1 MTELRFGDRRDFEDA
16 DRGFIAK
23 LDPGIVRSGDGRV
36 VWDSDAYGF
45 LSGDC
50 PDTANPS
57 LWRQGQL
64 CARQGLYKVTDGIY
78 QVRGLDLSNMTLVEG
93 EQGVIVIDPLISAET
108 AAAALGLYRTHRGD
122 RPVTAVIYT
131 HSHVDHFGGVQGVVA
146 DQGVPILAPVGF
158 LEHAVSENIYAG
170 NAMNRRAVY
179 MYGAVLER
187 GPAGQIGAGLGLTNS
202 TGSIGLLP
210 PTVDIT
216 HTGQQETLDGVR
228 IWFQLTPGTEAP
240 AEMNFLLP
248 QQRALCLAENATHN
262 LHNLLTLRGALV
274 RDPRIWSRYLTE
286 AINLFADQAEVAFAS
301 HHWPTWGRDQIVGFL
316 SQQRDLYGYLHDQT
330 LRLLNA
336 GYTGIEIA
344 ELLQLPPALEGAW
357 HTRGYYGS
365 VSHNVKAIYQRY
377 LGWFDGNP
385 ASLWELPPAESARRY
400 VDCMGGTDAVVA
412 KARGYLDDGELRFA
426 AQLLKHAVFADPD
439 HQPAT
444 ELLAQTFE
452 RLGHGAENGTWRNFY
467 LMGATELREGIAP
480 APVADL
486 GAGMAAALTVEQLFD
501 SVAIRVNGPKAWS
514 EQLTIDWHLSDLG
527 ERYRMTLSN
536 GVLVHYPNP
545 GPGDAELSF
554 TLTKPQLLAMLA
566 GGGLEGVEHQG
577 DLGALQR
584 LLSVLETP
592 HATFAIVT
600 P

>member
-1 MTELRFGDRRDFEDA
+1 
-16 DRGFIAK
+16 
-23 LDPGIVRSGDGRV
+23 V
-36 VWDSDAYGF
+36 
-45 LSGDC
+45 
-50 PDTANPS
+50 
-57 LWRQGQL
+57 
-64 CARQGLYKVTDGIY
+64 
-78 QVRGLDLSNMTLVEG
+78 
-93 EQGVIVIDPLISAET
+93 
-108 AAAALGLYRTHRGD
+108 
-122 RPVTAVIYT
+122 
-131 HSHVDHFGGVQGVVA
+131 
-146 DQGVPILAPVGF
+146 
-158 LEHAVSENIYAG
+158 
-170 NAMNRRAVY
+170 
-179 MYGAVLER
+179 
-187 GPAGQIGAGLGLTNS
+187 
-202 TGSIGLLP
+202 
-210 PTVDIT
+210 
-216 HTGQQETLDGVR
+216 
-228 IWFQLTPGTEAP
+228 FQLTPGTEAP

-248 QQRALCLAENATHN
+248 DQRALCLAENATHN

-274 RDPRIWSRYLTE
+274 RDPRSWSRYLTE

-301 HHWPTWGRDQIVGFL
+301 HHWPTWGRDQIVRFL

-336 GYTGIEIA
+336 GHTGIEIA
-344 ELLQLPPALEGAW
+344 ELLQLPPALEAAW

-400 VDCMGGTDAVVA
+400 VECMGGSDAVVA

-467 LMGATELREGIAP
+467 LMGATELRHGIAP
-480 APVADL
+480 APVPDL
-486 GAGMAAALTVEQLFD
+486 GAGMAAALTIEQLFD

-514 EQLTIDWHLSDLG
+514 EHLTIDWHLTDLG

-545 GPGDAELSF
+545 GPGTADLAF

-566 GGGLEGVEHQG
+566 GGDPDGVAHQG
-577 DLGALQR
+577 DLGALRR
-584 LLSVLETP
+584 LLSVLEHP
-592 HATFAIVT
+592 QATFAIVT

>member
-1 MTELRFGDRRDFEDA
+1 MTELRFEDRSDFENA

-23 LDPGIVRSGDGRV
+23 LDPGTVKSRGGRV
-36 VWDSDAYGF
+36 VWDIDSYAF

-64 CARQGLYKVTDGIY
+64 CARQGLYAVTDGIY

-108 AAAALGLYRTHRGD
+108 AAAALDLYRAHRGD

-146 DQGVPILAPVGF
+146 DEVPILAPAGF
-158 LEHAVSENIYAG
+158 LEHAVSENVYAG

-179 MYGAVLER
+179 MYGAVLDR

-202 TGSIGLLP
+202 TGSIGLIP
-210 PTVDIT
+210 PTIDIT
-216 HTGQQETLDGVR
+216 HTGQEETVDGVR
-228 IWFQLTPGTEAP
+228 ISFQLTPGTEAP
-240 AEMNFLLP
+240 AEMNLLFT
-248 QQRALCLAENATHN
+248 QQRALCMAENATHN
-262 LHNLLTLRGALV
+262 LHNLLTLRGAQV

-286 AINLFADQAEVAFAS
+286 AINLFADQADVAFAS
-301 HHWPTWGRDQIVGFL
+301 HHWPTWGRDQIVAFL
-316 SQQRDLYGYLHDQT
+316 SLQRDLYGYLHDQT

-344 ELLQLPPALEGAW
+344 EMIQLPPALEGAW

-365 VSHNVKAIYQRY
+365 VSYNVKAIYQRY
-377 LGWFDGNP
+377 LGWFDGHP

-400 VDCMGGTDAVVA
+400 VDCIGGVDAVVA
-412 KARGYLDDGELRFA
+412 KAGNYLDDGDLRFA

-439 HQPAT
+439 HKEAKD
-444 ELLAQTFE
+444 LLAQTFE

-467 LMGATELREGIAP
+467 LMGATELRNGIGA
-480 APVADL
+480 APVPDL

-514 EQLTIDWHLSDLG
+514 ETMTIDWHFTDLG
-527 ERYRMTLSN
+527 ERYRMSLSN
-536 GVLVHYPNP
+536 GVLVHYQDP
-545 GPGDAELSF
+545 GPGDADLSF
-554 TLTKPQLLAMLA
+554 TLTKPQLLAMLT

-577 DLGALQR
+577 DPGALQR
-584 LLSVLETP
+584 LMSVLETP
-592 HATFAIVT
+592 AATFAIVT

>member
-1 MTELRFGDRRDFEDA
+1 MTELRFEDRSDFENA
-16 DRGFIAK
+16 DRGFVAK
-23 LDPGIVRSGDGRV
+23 LDPGVVRSGDGRV
-36 VWDSDAYGF
+36 VWDADGYGF

-64 CARQGLYKVTDGIY
+64 CARQGLYQVTDGVY

-93 EQGVIVIDPLISAET
+93 ERGVIVIDPLISAET
-108 AAAALGLYRTHRGD
+108 AAAALGLYRGHRGD

-131 HSHVDHFGGVQGVVA
+131 HSHVDHCGVVEWVVA
-146 DQGVPILAPVGF
+146 DEVPMLAPVGF
-158 LEHAVSENIYAG
+158 LEHAVSENVYAG
-170 NAMNRRAVY
+170 NAMTRRAVY

-187 GPAGQIGAGLGLTNS
+187 GPAGQVGAGLGLTNS

-210 PTVDIT
+210 PTVDVT
-216 HTGQQETLDGVR
+216 HTGQEETVDGVR
-228 IWFQLTPGTEAP
+228 ISFQLTPGTEAP
-240 AEMNFLLP
+240 AEMNFLFP
-248 QQRALCLAENATHN
+248 ERRALCLAENATHN

-286 AINLFADQAEVAFAS
+286 AINLFADQTDVAFAS
-301 HHWPTWGRDQIVGFL
+301 HHWPTWGQGEIVAFL
-316 SQQRDLYGYLHDQT
+316 SEQRDLYGYLHDQT

-344 ELLQLPPALEGAW
+344 ELIELPPALETAW
-357 HTRGYYGS
+357 HARGYYGS

-385 ASLWELPPAESARRY
+385 ASLWELPPVESARRY
-400 VDCMGGTDAVVA
+400 VDCIGGVDAVVA
-412 KARGYLDDGELRFA
+412 KATNYLDEGDLRFA
-426 AQLLKHAVFADPD
+426 AQLLKHAVFADPEHSQAKD
-439 HQPAT
+439 
-444 ELLAQTFE
+444 LLAQTFE

-467 LMGATELREGIAP
+467 LMGATELRNGIGAAP
-480 APVADL
+480 IPDI

-514 EQLTIDWHLSDLG
+514 ETVTIDWHFTDLG
-527 ERYRMTLSN
+527 ERYRMSLAN
-536 GVLVHYPNP
+536 GVLVHYQDP
-545 GPGDAELSF
+545 GAGAADLSF

-577 DLGALQR
+577 DPGALQR

-592 HATFAIVT
+592 AVNFAIVT

>member
-1 MTELRFGDRRDFEDA
+1 MTELRFEDRSDFENA

-23 LDPGIVRSGDGRV
+23 LDPGTVKSRDGRV
-36 VWDSDAYGF
+36 VWDIDSYAF

-64 CARQGLYKVTDGIY
+64 CARQGLYAVTDGIY

-108 AAAALGLYRTHRGD
+108 AAAALNLYRAHRGD

-146 DQGVPILAPVGF
+146 DEVPILAPAGF
-158 LEHAVSENIYAG
+158 LEHAVSENVYAG

-179 MYGAVLER
+179 MYGAVLDR

-202 TGSIGLLP
+202 TGSIGLIP
-210 PTVDIT
+210 PTIDIT
-216 HTGQQETLDGVR
+216 HTGQEETVDGVR
-228 IWFQLTPGTEAP
+228 VSFQLTPGTEAP
-240 AEMNFLLP
+240 AEMNLLFT
-248 QQRALCLAENATHN
+248 QQRALCMAENATHN
-262 LHNLLTLRGALV
+262 LHNLLTLRGAQV

-286 AINLFADQAEVAFAS
+286 AINLFADQADVAFAS
-301 HHWPTWGRDQIVGFL
+301 HHWPTWGRDQIVAFL
-316 SQQRDLYGYLHDQT
+316 SLQRDLYGYLHDQT

-344 ELLQLPPALEGAW
+344 EMIQLPPALEGAW

-385 ASLWELPPAESARRY
+385 ASLWELPPVESARRY
-400 VDCMGGTDAVVA
+400 VDCIGGVDAVVA
-412 KARGYLDDGELRFA
+412 KAGNYLDDGDLRFA

-439 HQPAT
+439 HKEAKD
-444 ELLAQTFE
+444 LLAQTFE

-467 LMGATELREGIAP
+467 LMGATELRNGIGA
-480 APVADL
+480 APVPDL

-514 EQLTIDWHLSDLG
+514 ETMTIDWHFTDLG
-527 ERYRMTLSN
+527 ERYRMSLSN
-536 GVLVHYPNP
+536 GVLVHYQDP
-545 GPGDAELSF
+545 GPGDADLSF

-577 DLGALQR
+577 DPGALQR
-584 LLSVLETP
+584 LMSVLETP
-592 HATFAIVT
+592 AATFAIVT